1 MASTVGEEHRKDIVK
16 TLLPIFLGFV
26 AGIISFAVLGTL
38 TKRHPLG
45 IVILVFVIYIHK
57 FLMPKFDV
65 ELENKDWGVIS
76 FLCFSSWY
84 ISWTLLLNA

>member
-1 MASTVGEEHRKDIVK
+1 MVDVGEEHRKDIVK
-16 TLLPIFLGFV
+16 TMFPIALGFL
-26 AGIISFAVLGTL
+26 AGIVSFLVLGSV

-45 IVILVFVIYIHK
+45 IIILVLVIYLHK

-65 ELENKDWGVIS
+65 ELENKDWVAIA

-84 ISWTLLLNA
+84 ISWTLLLNL